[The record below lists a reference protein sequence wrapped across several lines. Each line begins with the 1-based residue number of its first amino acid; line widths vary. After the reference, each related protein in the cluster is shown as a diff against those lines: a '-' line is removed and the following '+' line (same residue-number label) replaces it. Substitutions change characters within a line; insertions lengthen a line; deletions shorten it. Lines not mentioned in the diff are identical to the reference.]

1 MQLNKVIAA
10 TDFSE
15 ASLVALETVFN
26 LNLDEGATIYVVHVL
41 DMPAG
46 IDPMGTLGPSL
57 EEFKE
62 EARQKLAG
70 MIPANVPENVSIQT
84 VVLRGTPSK
93 AISEFARQQDADL
106 IVVSTHGRSGLARL
120 LMGSTAE
127 TVLRKAPCQVLVA
140 KHKAALLEELPEDET
155 IKAETS

>member
-1 MQLNKVIAA
+1 MQMKKVIAA

-26 LNLDEGATIYVVHVL
+26 LNIEEDATIYLVHVL
-41 DMPAG
+41 DVPAG
-46 IDPMGTLGPSL
+46 LDPMGTLGPSL
-57 EEFKE
+57 KEFKE
-62 EARQKLAG
+62 EARQKLKR
-70 MIPANVPENVSIQT
+70 MVPANVPADVNIQA

-93 AISEFARQQDADL
+93 AISDFALEQDADL

-127 TVLRKAPCQVLVA
+127 TLLRKAPCQVLVA
-140 KHKAALLEELPEDET
+140 KHKATLHKQLPEEET
-155 IKAETS
+155 IEA